1 MLLQLAKRRMDP
13 QSAEYRAYCRYLV
26 PRLGR
31 WITNMPEALD
41 YMTASILEYPDKKEC
56 KQPAGIRGLYRC
68 VLLEPDPGRRVH
80 SCRNQGRS
88 AKAQQAESRHRV
100 T

>member
-56 KQPAGIRGLYRC
+56 KRLLESVGFTDVYYRCLTLDVVCIHVGTRAGAQRRNKLKAGIG
-68 VLLEPDPGRRVH
+68 
-80 SCRNQGRS
+80 
-88 AKAQQAESRHRV
+88 
-100 T
+100 